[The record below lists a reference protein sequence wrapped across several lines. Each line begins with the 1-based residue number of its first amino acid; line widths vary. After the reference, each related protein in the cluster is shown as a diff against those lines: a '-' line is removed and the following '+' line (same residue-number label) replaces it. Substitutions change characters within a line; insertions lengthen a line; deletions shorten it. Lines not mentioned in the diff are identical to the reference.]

1 MSKDFVSRPPD
12 TPGSEVPDSV
22 FEGAP
27 DKKCGLPDRV
37 SLERSVS
44 CLAPGQNLT
53 PLFIPEPQ
61 ELLSPLESNKKSP
74 FLIGVAGGTAS
85 GKSTVCEKIMEKLGS
100 GSDQVMILSQESFYR
115 ELTVHEIARAR
126 QGMFNFDHPNAFDN
140 ELMESCLKDIMAGRP
155 TRVPV
160 YDFRTN
166 SRVPST
172 FTTIYPSDVILLE
185 GILVFYFPNV
195 REMFDM
201 KLFVDTDADSRLAK
215 RVLKDTE
222 ELGRTLDQVL
232 HQYTSFVKPAFEEF
246 CIPTKK
252 FADVI
257 IPRGADNTVA
267 IDLIVQ
273 HITAILSAPR
283 ETAIQRQRSKGGR
296 SQVMREEGALRRRH
310 QSDTSNIYNAKNRR
324 DLQDVLNRPH

>member
-1 MSKDFVSRPPD
+1 MPETSDPPSNTSQPPPD
-12 TPGSEVPDSV
+12 NGGGSSQN
-22 FEGAP
+22 
-27 DKKCGLPDRV
+27 KTKLPERL
-37 SLERSVS
+37 SLERSCS
-44 CLAPGQNLT
+44 CLPPSQIMT
-53 PLFIPEPQ
+53 PLNISE
-61 ELLSPLESNKKSP
+61 EEMLSPLEGDVAKKNP

-85 GKSTVCEKIMEKLGS
+85 GKSTLCEKIMEKLGI
-100 GSDQVMILSQESFYR
+100 GSDQVVCLSQESFYR

-140 ELMESCLKDIMAGRP
+140 ELMESCVKDIMDGRP
-155 TRVPV
+155 TKVPV

-185 GILVFYFPNV
+185 GILVFYFPKV

-232 HQYTSFVKPAFEEF
+232 LQYTSFVKPAFEEF

-257 IPRGADNTVA
+257 IPRGADNNVA

-273 HITAILSAPR
+273 HITDILAKPR
-283 ETAIQRQRSKGGR
+283 ESSKKTRGGR